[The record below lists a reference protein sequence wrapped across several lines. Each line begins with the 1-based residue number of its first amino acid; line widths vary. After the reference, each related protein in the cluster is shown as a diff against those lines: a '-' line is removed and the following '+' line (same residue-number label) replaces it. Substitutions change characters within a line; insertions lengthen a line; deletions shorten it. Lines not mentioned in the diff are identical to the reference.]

1 MPEYIDRE
9 ALITEINE
17 EIEHRTPMYTDEQN
31 DYIEKGL
38 RIARKDIKRFS
49 ATDVV
54 EVVRCKDCEY
64 AKEYKNNLFCCY
76 YPRAPKS
83 VSSNDYCSYGIR
95 KDGNK

>member
-1 MPEYIDRE
+1 MPEYIDRD
-9 ALITEINE
+9 AF
-17 EIEHRTPMYTDEQN
+17 
-31 DYIEKGL
+31 
-38 RIARKDIKRFS
+38 IKRLENEADRS
-49 ATDVV
+49 SDIINLLILNGIANIVRDENIAPAADVV